1 MERDRILTKLIT
13 QQLYTELLVIEWIIW
28 ATKTQPEFWLLQ
40 IQTWPDQF
48 LGPMLVVN
56 TFYTLL
62 KIMVPLYLQT
72 NIINFIIIKEFNGSL
87 IQI

>member
-40 IQTWPDQF
+40 IQTWSDQF
-48 LGPMLVVN
+48 LGPMLLPI
-56 TFYTLL
+56 FSDIKSQYSDTLADIYF
-62 KIMVPLYLQT
+62 KNAIQAEFP
-72 NIINFIIIKEFNGSL
+72 NICYM
-87 IQI
+87 